1 MRLSSGVCLL
11 LLAALQPVA
20 AQKAA
25 ELLPPW
31 SPGEL
36 DIHHINT
43 GKGDSIYFIFPDGT
57 TMLADAGATGR
68 QDRVTP
74 PRPDGSRRPGEWIA
88 RYILRVAPAGTA
100 PRLDYALLTHFHDD
114 HLGAISEASPLSK
127 SGDYRLSG
135 LTEVAEHIPIGKL
148 LDRGWP
154 DYNRPLPASGQMM
167 DNYRAFLKS
176 QSAKNGM
183 EVQRFQPGRK
193 DQIVPLKSPQA
204 PGGFEIRNIVA
215 SGEVWTG
222 AGTGTRQLFPPLE
235 KVPRGDWPD
244 ENMCSIG
251 FLLRYG
257 KFDYFRGGDIPG
269 VPAAGAPEWHDLE
282 TPVAKV
288 VGPVDVNVANHH
300 AYQDT
305 QNAFLVATLRP
316 RVDVI
321 SVWAPSHPGG
331 LVLARLL
338 STRLYPGPRDIF
350 ATNLMEATRV
360 VIGSSLEN
368 LKSDH
373 GHIVIRVAPG
383 GASYRVIVVD
393 DSTESY
399 RILSVHGPYE
409 SR

>member
-1 MRLSSGVCLL
+1 MYLLRVVLL
-11 LLAALQPVA
+11 LFAMLQPLA
-20 AQKAA
+20 AQKAGGV
-25 ELLPPW
+25 LPPW

-68 QDRVTP
+68 KDRVTP

-88 RYILRVAPAGTA
+88 RYVLHVAPGGAA
-100 PRLDYALLTHFHDD
+100 PQLDYALVTHFHGD
-114 HLGAISEASPLSK
+114 HLGDISDASPLSK
-127 SGDYRLSG
+127 SGGYRLSG
-135 LTEVAEHIPIGKL
+135 LTEVAEYIPIGKL

-154 DYNRPLPASGQMM
+154 DYNRPLPVAGQMVE
-167 DNYRAFLKS
+167 NYRAFLKS
-176 QSAKNGM
+176 RMEKNGLRV
-183 EVQRFQPGRK
+183 ERFEPGRNN
-193 DQIVPLKSPQA
+193 QIVPLKSPQSY
-204 PGGFEIRNIVA
+204 GGFEIRNIVA
-215 SGEVWTG
+215 SGVVWTG
-222 AGTGTRQLFPPLE
+222 EGAGTRQLFPPLE
-235 KVPRGDWPD
+235 KIARRDWPD

-257 KFDYFRGGDIPG
+257 KFRYFRGGDLPG
-269 VPAAGAPEWHDLE
+269 VPAAGALEWHDLE
-282 TPVAKV
+282 TPVAKA
-288 VGPVDVNVANHH
+288 VGPVDVNVATHH

-321 SVWAPSHPGG
+321 LVWAPSHPGA

-338 STRLYPGPRDIF
+338 STRLYPGARDIF
-350 ATNLMEATRV
+350 ATNLMEATRA
-360 VIGSSLEN
+360 VIGTSLDN

-383 GASYRVIVVD
+383 GASYRVIVLD
-393 DSTESY
+393 DAAETY
-399 RILSVHGPYE
+399 RILAVHGPYE